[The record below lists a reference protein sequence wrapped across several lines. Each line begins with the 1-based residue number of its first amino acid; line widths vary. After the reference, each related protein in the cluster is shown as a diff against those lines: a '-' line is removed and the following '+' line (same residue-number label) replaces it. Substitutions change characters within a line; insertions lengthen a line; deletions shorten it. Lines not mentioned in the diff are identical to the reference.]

1 MRAFRGNGAG
11 APLRVGMFTYSTA
24 PRGSVVHAA
33 ALAEALFRR
42 GCAVTLY
49 ALDKARGGFYRDV
62 ACGLELVPAEPAPS
76 AGEALVRQRILELSA
91 YVQARGLVHDV
102 FHAQD
107 CLTANALLAC
117 QAQTSSCVVRTVHH
131 VERFDCPY
139 LAVCQDRSIL
149 TASVL
154 CAVSH
159 TSAREVRH
167 RYGREPRVVGN
178 GVHADRLRSVSGA
191 DVVGVRDELLA
202 GCRGPLV
209 LSVGG
214 IEPRK
219 NSLRMLQAFAQFKRV
234 HPTAVW
240 AIVGG
245 ATALDH
251 GDYRRVF
258 DAALGTYEWSRDVV
272 RLGVV
277 SEARM
282 SALQGGADVLLNVSQ
297 QEGFGLTILEA
308 LACGLPVVASHGP
321 PFDEY
326 LSARSALLV
335 DPDDPGAIAKAM
347 IEATAFPTVRQQAGR
362 HLAAAHGWDAVAART
377 IDVYERLLAAKGS
390 TSEVGVTY
398 A

>member
-1 MRAFRGNGAG
+1 MSSGRGTGSP

-33 ALAEALFRR
+33 ALAEALGRR
-42 GCAVTLY
+42 GCDVTLY
-49 ALDKARGGFYRDV
+49 ALDKGGGGFYRDV
-62 ACGLELVPAEPAPS
+62 TCALELVPAKPAPQ
-76 AGEALVRQRILELSA
+76 AGEELVKQRIAELSSFLQTRHLA
-91 YVQARGLVHDV
+91 HDV

-107 CLTANALLAC
+107 CLTASALLAC
-117 QAQTSSCVVRTVHH
+117 SVQTSRRVVRTVHH

-139 LAVCQDRSIL
+139 LSVCQDRSIL
-149 TASVL
+149 TASAL

-159 TSAREVRH
+159 TTAREVRH

-178 GVHADRLRSVSGA
+178 GVHADRLRSVSEGDIA
-191 DVVGVRDELLA
+191 RTRDEVLT
-202 GCRGPLV
+202 GRRGPLL

-219 NSLRMLQAFAQFKRV
+219 NSLRTLQAFAQFKRV
-234 HPTAVW
+234 YPAAVW

-251 GDYRRVF
+251 GDYTHTF
-258 DAALGTYEWSRDVV
+258 DAALRTYEWAKDVV
-272 RLGVV
+272 YLGIVN
-277 SEARM
+277 EARM
-282 SALQGGADVLLNVSQ
+282 SALQGAADVLLNASQ

-308 LACGLPVVASHGP
+308 LACGLPVVASNCA

-326 LSARSALLV
+326 LSDASALLV
-335 DPDDPGAIAKAM
+335 DPNNPDSIAKAM
-347 IEATAFPTVRQQAGR
+347 IEATALPIKRQLAGR
-362 HLAAAHGWDAVAART
+362 RVAAAHDWDAVAVRT
-377 IDVYERLLAAKGS
+377 ADAYERLLRLLRS
-390 TSEVGVTY
+390 TSAVGVTH